1 MNRTPAGSPSRSQRF
16 TVSKRLP
23 RHRLTGWLIPLEGKF
38 QAMPTPIYNIQNLQ
52 PAFHLRY
59 TWTGWPT
66 DGTLFPKQP
75 DELFFQEL
83 DKAWATDCLKRI
95 LTQWSADQIQLAF
108 STTPSVS
115 PTLFVARAKGR
126 LQHAL
131 RLDGTP
137 VKFSRKVSFRSIG
150 DNHWLSIGCSC
161 MDA

>member
-1 MNRTPAGSPSRSQRF
+1 
-16 TVSKRLP
+16 
-23 RHRLTGWLIPLEGKF
+23 
-38 QAMPTPIYNIQNLQ
+38 MPTPIYNIQNLQ

-66 DGTLFPKQP
+66 DGTHFPTQP
-75 DELFFQEL
+75 DEPFFQER

-95 LTQWSADQIQLAF
+95 STQWSADQIQLAF

-115 PTLFVARAKGR
+115 PTQFVARAKGR